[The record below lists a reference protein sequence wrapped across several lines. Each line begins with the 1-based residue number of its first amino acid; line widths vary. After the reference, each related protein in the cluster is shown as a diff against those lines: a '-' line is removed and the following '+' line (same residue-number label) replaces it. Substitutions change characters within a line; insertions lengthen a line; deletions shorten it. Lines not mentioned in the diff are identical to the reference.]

1 MKLIFRTVLT
11 IAFFTFIAANISGN
25 NNSNLTLIDSDP
37 AENISGSKKAFFENL
52 SQLCG
57 KSFEGKQIYMSPEGE
72 NDWENKTLIIN
83 VAVCEDNYIHIP
95 FYVDEDKSR
104 TWMLTI
110 DAYGLSLRHD
120 HKDELGNP
128 AEQNLYG
135 GYAHQHGT
143 EFRQDFLN
151 DKYTQNMVDDGIFR
165 TWVIEFSQDM
175 KKLSYKLKFGDG
187 LHFQADFDLEN
198 PL

>member
-1 MKLIFRTVLT
+1 MKPFFQTFLIIAIFTYFSANLT
-11 IAFFTFIAANISGN
+11 GT
-25 NNSNLTLIDSDP
+25 NNSNPTKINSDP
-37 AENISGSKKAFFENL
+37 VENISDSKKAFFENL
-52 SQLCG
+52 TQLCG
-57 KSFEGKQIYMSPEGE
+57 NSYEGKQAYMSPEGE

-83 VAVCEDNYIHIP
+83 VAVCEDDYIHIP
-95 FYVDEDKSR
+95 FFVDDDKSR

-110 DAYGLSLRHD
+110 DAKGLSLKHD
-120 HKDELGNP
+120 HKDEFGNP
-128 AEQNLYG
+128 DVLNLYG

-151 DKYTQNMVDDGIFR
+151 DKYTQNLMEDGIFR
-165 TWVIEFSQDM
+165 SWVIEFSPDM
-175 KKLSYKLKFGDG
+175 TKLTYKLKFGDG